1 MMTPDDMQAPKG
13 RLHPQVWMIA
23 PETQRVMHA
32 LIDNGGSARFV
43 GGCVRNALCNRPVI
57 DIDIATSLKPD
68 EVIARLVRNGIDYA
82 PTGLKHGTVTAVC
95 DGKPFEITTLRRDVL
110 TFGRHAEVA
119 YTDDWTTDAARRD
132 FTINAM
138 FASLDGAV
146 YDPFGGMN
154 DLRLGRVVFVGDP
167 EKRIAEDVLRIL
179 RFFRFYAHFGQGAP
193 DAAALAA
200 CSARAADI
208 RKLSG
213 ERLRQETLKIL
224 ESQRAS
230 LVWREMIA
238 CGVVTHYLPE
248 ADDTET
254 LSRLLALEDEYA
266 EKYGEKLN
274 AKHVPLRRLAALL
287 HATPAGV
294 DAICA
299 ALKLSNLQGEHLH
312 QLALSAPPLNDSK
325 SVRQAVYRLGHDITR
340 SLLLL
345 KSARTGESGGLQNL
359 LAAAVSFDVPRFPVE
374 GRDLMNMGWKEG
386 PDIGLILS
394 ALESWW
400 VDQDFK
406 PSRADC
412 LDKLKTE
419 YAR

>member
-1 MMTPDDMQAPKG
+1 MITPDDMQAPKG

-32 LIDNGGSARFV
+32 LTENGGAARFV

-57 DIDIATSLKPD
+57 DIDIATPLKPD
-68 EVIARLVRNGIDYA
+68 DVIARLVKNGIDYA
-82 PTGLKHGTVTAVC
+82 PTGLKHGTVTAIC
-95 DGKPFEITTLRRDVL
+95 DGRPFEITTLRRDVL

-138 FASLDGAV
+138 FANLDGAI
-146 YDPFGGMN
+146 YDPFNGMN
-154 DLRLGRVVFVGDP
+154 DLRLGRIVFVGDP
-167 EKRIAEDVLRIL
+167 EKRITEDVLRIL
-179 RFFRFYAHFGQGAP
+179 RFFRFYAHFGQGVP
-193 DAAALAA
+193 DPTALAA
-200 CSARAADI
+200 CKAHAAEV

-224 ESQRAS
+224 EAQSAA
-230 LVWREMIA
+230 LVWREMIT

-248 ADDTET
+248 ADDTDT
-254 LSRLLALEDEYA
+254 LARLLLLEDTYT
-266 EKYGEKLN
+266 EKYGEKLT

-287 HATPAGV
+287 HATPAGI
-294 DAICA
+294 DAISET
-299 ALKLSNLQGEHLH
+299 LKLSNLQTDHLRK
-312 QLALSAPPLNDSK
+312 LTLSPPPLDDGK

-345 KSARTGESGGLQNL
+345 KSARTNITGGLESL
-359 LAAAVSFDVPRFPVE
+359 LTAAVSFDVPRFPVE
-374 GRDLMNMGWKEG
+374 GNDLIKLGWKEG

-394 ALESWW
+394 ALEGWW
-400 VDQDFK
+400 IEQDFK
-406 PSRADC
+406 PSRAEC
-412 LDKLKTE
+412 LEKLKTE
-419 YAR
+419 YTK